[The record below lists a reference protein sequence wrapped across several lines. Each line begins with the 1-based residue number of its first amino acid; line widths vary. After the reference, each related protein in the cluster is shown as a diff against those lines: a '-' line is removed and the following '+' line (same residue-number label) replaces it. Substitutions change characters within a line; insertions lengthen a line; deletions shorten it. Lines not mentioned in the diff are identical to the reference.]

1 MHTYTHTSSYRTE
14 KERAELYIVSQA
26 KVNYTRTFDLSWV
39 TKNKVSTEN
48 CQQAKRERE
57 QEQAKER
64 LLNVQSLKFQLGD
77 RQQREEESS
86 AI

>member
-48 CQQAKRERE
+48 WQQAKRERE
-57 QEQAKER
+57 QEQAM
-64 LLNVQSLKFQLGD
+64 LNVQSLKFQLGD